1 MNIKINFFNNQNISY
16 QNPLRKK
23 TPITISHPKNVD
35 FEILENFLINNSL
48 ESKITQKK
56 HF

>member
-1 MNIKINFFNNQNISY
+1 MNIKINFFNNKNGTY

-23 TPITISHPKNVD
+23 LTSIISHPENHD
-35 FEILENFLINNSL
+35 FDILENFLINDSL
-48 ESKITQKK
+48 NSKITQKK